1 MRVKT
6 LSVVVLLFL
15 LVGCA
20 SRVEVTKTAKGE
32 YNSTNPND
40 VEILPTRPE
49 KPYEELGTVTVNGY
63 NTSYRAEMYNAI
75 RAKVAPLGADVV
87 IITSQGVRPIGGAWL
102 MWAYGV
108 AIRYK
113 TDGTQK

>member
-1 MRVKT
+1 MKT
-6 LSVVVLLFL
+6 FSAAVVFFL

-20 SRVEVTKTAKGE
+20 SGVDVTKTAKGAC
-32 YNSTNPND
+32 SPTNPND
-40 VEILPTRPE
+40 VEILLTRPE
-49 KPYEELGTVTVNGY
+49 KSYEELGTVTANGF
-63 NTSYRAEMYNAI
+63 NTSYSADMYNAI
-75 RAKVAPLGADVV
+75 LAKVAPLGADAV
-87 IITSQGVRPIGGAWL
+87 ILTSQGVRPVGGANL